1 MKHDGIPK
9 AAVHGLS
16 TKQGVRHMGEL
27 LAFTPPARKRL
38 ETVKIA
44 LTDQRIKKLTREGF
58 HWDSKADGLAVRV
71 TKAGAKTFVFRRQ
84 VHGALINIAL
94 GPTSMT
100 VDDARKAVL
109 QYNGAIAG
117 GRDIRAE
124 KRAERAKAKPLTLGD
139 AFDSFKTSK
148 ARRPSTLTDYEFL
161 WRDHIPGGLKRK
173 AVTDILTND
182 VEAAKVAVMRKGRT
196 RTAAKVVVLLSTLL
210 RFAGR
215 RFDNPAADVSR
226 PEMVRRTRRL
236 NRDELAAVFAVLTA
250 NRGEFWSD
258 FLSIALM
265 TGARR
270 GALQAM
276 RWADL
281 HLDDNLWLVPAT
293 WSKNGHELAIALP
306 GPTVQILRAR
316 QATASSPWVWPSPN
330 SASGHVVEPRKAL
343 AKLLRDAG
351 VTTKISPHDLRRTV
365 GSRLAMTGANAAT
378 ISAALG
384 HLSADSAKAYV
395 HLTTEPVKEAIEK
408 AMGL

>member
-1 MKHDGIPK
+1 
-9 AAVHGLS
+9 
-16 TKQGVRHMGEL
+16 MGEL
-27 LAFTPPARKRL
+27 VAFTPKARKRV

-44 LTDQRIKKLTREGF
+44 LTDGRVKKLSREGF
-58 HWDSKADGLAVRV
+58 HWDAKADGLAVRV

-84 VHGALINIAL
+84 IHGALVNIAI
-94 GPTSMT
+94 GASGGMT

-124 KRAERAKAKPLTLGD
+124 KRAERAKAKPTTLAD
-139 AFDSFKTSK
+139 AFEAFKTSK
-148 ARRPSTLTDYEFL
+148 ERRPSTLTDYEFL
-161 WRDHIPGGLKRK
+161 WRDHVPAGLKRK
-173 AVTDILTND
+173 AVADIVTSD
-182 VEAAKVAVMRKGRT
+182 VEAAKAAVMRKGRA
-196 RTAAKVVVLLSTLL
+196 RTAAKIVVLLSTLL

-215 RFDNPAADVSR
+215 KHDNPAADVSR

-236 NRDELAAVFAVLTA
+236 NRDELAAVLKVLGDR
-250 NRGEFWSD
+250 RGEFWAD
-258 FLSIALM
+258 FVAVALM

-276 RWADL
+276 RWADI

-306 GPTVQILRAR
+306 ARAVDILRAR
-316 QATASSPWVWPSPN
+316 QAEAASQWVWPSSD

-343 AKLLRDAG
+343 ANLLKAAG

-384 HLSADSAKAYV
+384 HLSADSARAYV

-408 AMGL
+408 ALGL

>member
-1 MKHDGIPK
+1 
-9 AAVHGLS
+9 
-16 TKQGVRHMGEL
+16 MGEL
-27 LAFTPPARKRL
+27 LAFTPPARKRV
-38 ETVKIA
+38 ETVKVA
-44 LTDQRIKKLTREGF
+44 LTDGRVAKLSREGF

-71 TKAGAKTFVFRRQ
+71 TKAGTKTFVFRRQ
-84 VHGALINIAL
+84 VRGALVNVAL
-94 GPTSMT
+94 GPTGGMS
-100 VDDARKAVL
+100 VDDARKAVFKL
-109 QYNGAIAG
+109 NGAIAD

-124 KRAERAKAKPLTLGD
+124 KQAEKAKAKPRTLEE
-139 AFDSFKTSK
+139 AFAAFKIAK
-148 ARRPSTLTDYEFL
+148 ERRPSTLIDYDFL
-161 WRDHIPGGLKRK
+161 WDDHVPAGLKRK
-173 AVTDILTND
+173 AVADILTSD
-182 VEAAKVAVMRKGRT
+182 VENAKAAVMRKGRM

-226 PEMVRRTRRL
+226 PEMKPRTRRL
-236 NRDELAAVFAVLTA
+236 NRDELAAVLKVLGDR
-250 NRGEFWSD
+250 RGEFWAD
-258 FLSIALM
+258 FIAVALM

-306 GPTVQILRAR
+306 GRAVEILRAR
-316 QATASSPWVWPSPN
+316 QADATAQWVWPSGD
-330 SASGHVVEPRKAL
+330 SATGHVVEPRKAL
-343 AKLLRDAG
+343 AGLLKAAG

-365 GSRLAMTGANAAT
+365 GSRLAMSGANAAT

-408 AMGL
+408 ALGL

>member
-1 MKHDGIPK
+1 
-9 AAVHGLS
+9 
-16 TKQGVRHMGEL
+16 MGEL
-27 LAFTPPARKRL
+27 LAFTPPARKRV

-44 LTDQRIKKLTREGF
+44 LTDPRVAKLTGEGF

-71 TKAGAKTFVFRRQ
+71 TKAGTKSFVFRRQ
-84 VHGALINIAL
+84 IHGSLVNIAL
-94 GPTSMT
+94 GSAGGMT
-100 VDDARKAVL
+100 VEAARKAVL
-109 QYNGAIAG
+109 KFNGAIAD

-124 KRAERAKAKPLTLGD
+124 GRAERAKAARKPTTLAD
-139 AFDSFKTSK
+139 AFEAFKTSK
-148 ARRPSTLTDYEFL
+148 ERRPSTLTDYDFL
-161 WRDHIPGGLKRK
+161 WRDHIPAGLKRK
-173 AVTDILTND
+173 AVTDILTGD
-182 VEAAKVAVMRKGRT
+182 IEAAKVAVIREGRT

-226 PEMVRRTRRL
+226 PETVRRTRRL

-276 RWADL
+276 RWTDL

-316 QATASSPWVWPSPN
+316 QANTSSQWVWPSPD
-330 SASGHVVEPRKAL
+330 SVSGHVVEPRKAL
-343 AKLLRDAG
+343 ARVLKAAG

-365 GSRLAMTGANAAT
+365 GSRLAMTGASSAT

-408 AMGL
+408 ALGL